1 MKSYRYVVSNC
12 VGIIIALVLCT
23 CSKSPST
30 PMNSIQAVC
39 VAVKNKDVAAYKKML
54 SKGKLANM
62 EILAKQS
69 DMSVD
74 DLLKKYL
81 DVIIC
86 PDALDTGDEKI
97 NGATATVKLKN
108 PTTGEVEKYNFVE
121 EDGVWKFDK

>member
-1 MKSYRYVVSNC
+1 M
-12 VGIIIALVLCT
+12 
-23 CSKSPST
+23 
-30 PMNSIQAVC
+30 
-39 VAVKNKDVAAYKKML
+39 AVKNKDVAAYKKML

-62 EILAKQS
+62 ETLAKQS

-81 DVIIC
+81 DVITC

-108 PTTGEVEKYNFVE
+108 PTTGEVEKYNFVK